1 MKNKPDSQNES
12 EFYEGIQLYRDDI
25 ELILSIFHKNKY
37 TTQITDKQFQFDSLD
52 ELIDKRG
59 ITPTD
64 FEINGKR
71 EENIF
76 EYIRISFNKKQI
88 YIQSNSYEYPQG
100 KVIFAQIRDI
110 CESRM

>member
-1 MKNKPDSQNES
+1 MNNKPDAPHES
-12 EFYEGIQLYRDDI
+12 KFYEGIQLYRDDI
-25 ELILSIFHKNKY
+25 ELILSIFNENKY
-37 TTQITDKQFQFDSLD
+37 TTQITDNEFLFDSLD

-64 FEINGKR
+64 FEIHGKR

-88 YIQSNSYEYPQG
+88 YIQSNSYAHPQG
-100 KVIFAQIRDI
+100 KVIFAKISDI